1 MAEALLIYLIMINAV
16 TFTAFARDKRAAEL
30 GRRRTPERRLLTL
43 DLIGGTPAAMAAQQV
58 LRHKTRKAPFR
69 RVLWI
74 LAALHLALTT
84 AALYRLM

>member
-1 MAEALLIYLIMINAV
+1 MAEALLLYLIMINAII
-16 TFTAFARDKRAAEL
+16 FAAFARDRRAAEL

-43 DLIGGTPAAMAAQQV
+43 ALIGGTPTAMAAQQV
-58 LRHKTRKAPFR
+58 LRHKTRKVPFR

-74 LAALHLALTT
+74 LAALHQALTK